1 MRNISITGKFLILLG
16 AVGLFVG
23 AVTTYSSSQMLSID
37 DSYRAVINGENA
49 ASTALARANRSMQTA
64 RAAIGDLL
72 MSHDDGLNRSALAEY
87 QSARDSFMRSMD
99 SASTAIGGDPEIGVL
114 KAQGLQLLD
123 VTCRSSIEQAS
134 SSTSDAEIQSS
145 QVKFLSECQ
154 PLFPQLS
161 KRFTEKTQKLME
173 NAAGRTHQ
181 VEADARSAVWKTTS
195 IIAGGLLV
203 FLIAG
208 LYGVRHWLV
217 SPVKALS
224 VTMARLANA
233 DYAAAVADTDRRDEI
248 GEMAKAVEVF
258 KSNGLK
264 AIALEQEAGE
274 QRDRSEDERRR
285 TADADRRRAAEMAQ
299 ATDGLANGLTHLS
312 SGDLRF
318 KLDQPFAKDF
328 EGLRAD
334 FNAAVDQ
341 LASTLASV
349 TSATSLI
356 DAGSREISQSADDLS
371 KRTEQQAASLEE
383 TAAALD
389 EITAN
394 VANSSQR
401 TEEARKV
408 ASEAR
413 DGARRSSEV
422 VTEAVGAM
430 ERIEGSSRQIASIIG
445 VIDEIAFQTNLLAL
459 NAGVEAARAG
469 DAGKGFAV
477 VAQEVRELA
486 QRSAQ
491 AAKEI
496 KELIR
501 SSEAEVASGVALVRE
516 TGEALA
522 VIESFVDNINKQMD
536 AIATSAKEQ
545 SVGLLQVN
553 TAVNEM
559 DQVTQKN
566 AAMVE
571 EANAASA
578 SLAIES
584 SRLRELVSAF
594 QVPNIEAGIPG
605 PTRVVHGKVASFPP
619 GHRIAASGRTA
630 TVRWSEV

>member
-1 MRNISITGKFLILLG
+1 VRNISITGKFLILLG
-16 AVGLFVG
+16 AMGCFVG
-23 AVTTYSSSQMLSID
+23 AATAFSSSRMLAID
-37 DSYRAVINGENA
+37 ISYRSVINRENA

-72 MSHDDGLNRSALAEY
+72 MSHDDNLNRSALAEY
-87 QSARDSFMRSMD
+87 QLARESFVKSMD
-99 SASTAIGGDPEIGVL
+99 TALVAIGNDPEIDALKGRGV
-114 KAQGLQLLD
+114 GLLD
-123 VTCRSSIEQAS
+123 ATCKSSVEQAS
-134 SSTSDAEIQSS
+134 ASTSDAEIQSS
-145 QVKFLSECQ
+145 QARFLSECQ
-154 PLFPQLS
+154 PQFPQLS
-161 KRFTEKTQKLME
+161 KLLIDKTQKLME
-173 NAAGRTHQ
+173 NATTLTHQ
-181 VEADARSAVWKTTS
+181 VETDARSAIWTTALV
-195 IIAGGLLV
+195 IAAGLLV
-203 FLIAG
+203 FLLAG

-224 VTMARLANA
+224 VTMARLANS
-233 DYAAAVADTDRRDEI
+233 DYAAIVDDTDRRDEI

-264 AIALEQEAGE
+264 AIALEHEAGE
-274 QRDRSEDERRR
+274 QRGRTEDERRR
-285 TADADRRRAAEMAQ
+285 IAEADKRRAAEMTV
-299 ATDGLANGLTHLS
+299 ATKGLADGLKHLS

-318 KLDQPFAKDF
+318 TLDEPFAEDF

-341 LASTLASV
+341 LASALASV

-413 DGARRSSEV
+413 DGARRSSDV
-422 VTEAVGAM
+422 VTQAVGAM
-430 ERIEGSSRQIASIIG
+430 ERIEASSRQISNIIS

-496 KELIR
+496 KDLIR
-501 SSEAEVASGVALVRE
+501 ASEAEVGSGVALVRE
-516 TGEALA
+516 TGAALA
-522 VIESFVDNINKQMD
+522 VIEGFVTSINRQMD
-536 AIATSAKEQ
+536 AIAISAKEQ

-578 SLAIES
+578 SLAVES

-594 QVPNIEAGIPG
+594 QIRNADALTSKPG
-605 PTRVVHGKVASFPP
+605 RANQGNVTTIRPIRRVAVGGMVSAE
-619 GHRIAASGRTA
+619 
-630 TVRWSEV
+630 WSEF

>member
-1 MRNISITGKFLILLG
+1 MRNISIIGKFLILLG
-16 AVGLFVG
+16 AVGFFVG
-23 AVTTYSSSQMLSID
+23 AVTAFSSSQMMAID
-37 DSYRAVINGENA
+37 VNYRGVINGENA

-72 MSHDDGLNRSALAEY
+72 MSHDDDLNRSALAEY
-87 QSARDSFMRSMD
+87 QAAHDGFVKSMD
-99 SASTAIGGDPEIGVL
+99 SASIAIGSDPDIGAL
-114 KAQGLQLLD
+114 KLQGLQLLD
-123 VTCRSSIEQAS
+123 VTCKSSIEQAS
-134 SSTSDAEIQSS
+134 ASTSDAEIQSS
-145 QVKFLSECQ
+145 QAKFLTECQ
-154 PLFPQLS
+154 PQFPLLS
-161 KRFTEKTQKLME
+161 KRLIDKTQKLME
-173 NAAGRTHQ
+173 SATALTHQ
-181 VEADARSAVWKTTS
+181 VEANANSAVWKTVG
-195 IIAGGLLV
+195 IIASGLLA

-208 LYGVRHWLV
+208 LLGVRHWLV
-217 SPVKALS
+217 SPLKALS

-233 DYAAAVADTDRRDEI
+233 DYDAPVADTNRRDEI

-258 KSNGLK
+258 KVNGLK
-264 AIALEQEAGE
+264 AITLEHEAGE
-274 QRDRSEDERRR
+274 QRERTEEERRR
-285 TADADRRRAAEMAQ
+285 NADADKRRAAEMTQ
-299 ATDGLANGLTHLS
+299 ATEGLANGLKHLS
-312 SGDLRF
+312 RGDLRF
-318 KLDQPFAKDF
+318 TLVEPFAADF
-328 EGLRAD
+328 EALRAD

-341 LASTLASV
+341 LASTLGSV

-394 VANSSQR
+394 VSNSSQR

-422 VTEAVGAM
+422 VTQAVGAM
-430 ERIEGSSRQIASIIG
+430 ERIEASSRQISNIIG

-469 DAGKGFAV
+469 EAGKGFAV

-496 KELIR
+496 KDLIR
-501 SSEAEVASGVALVRE
+501 SSEAEVGSGVALVRE

-522 VIESFVDNINKQMD
+522 VIEGFVANINSQMD

-578 SLAIES
+578 SLAVES

-594 QVPNIEAGIPG
+594 KIRSAGGEPAQ
-605 PTRVVHGKVASFPP
+605 PTRLAQSNTAAFPAIRQVA
-619 GHRIAASGRTA
+619 AAGGNATA
-630 TVRWSEV
+630 KWTEF